1 MRIIF
6 SVLLLIMFQNVFSQ
20 AGIANKKGKL
30 QLDFA
35 FSFLPVQKE
44 NADLYFSYID
54 GEVSP
59 EFVPDT
65 ITSQYTLK
73 NQYFNNSI
81 ALGISYNIN

>member
-1 MRIIF
+1 M
-6 SVLLLIMFQNVFSQ
+6 
-20 AGIANKKGKL
+20 
-30 QLDFA
+30 DFA
-35 FSFLPVQKE
+35 FSFLSVQKE

-65 ITSQYTLK
+65 IASQYTLK

-81 ALGISYNIN
+81 ALGISYHKLNIMVKQIWNSLIAEMIQRKNGLKVIIFQKS